1 MNDLERFIES
11 YDTENTV
18 KNAIG
23 KCLIDNMTTEFS
35 IDILTSILGDNLSPW
50 LIDDGSNVRRGFE
63 KEIRCVL
70 TKYFDV

>member
-35 IDILTSILGDNLSPW
+35 IDILTSILGDKLSPW
-50 LIDDGSNVRRGFE
+50 LFDDGSNVRRDFE